1 MCVTLLKKIERKIKK
16 KTRKLFKL
24 RVLYLPLQV
33 CVRAH
38 SARVRMETRHL
49 RVTRRIFFF
58 FLFFNTTQYYTGVL
72 AAHTHTHTYID
83 FHGVSL
89 PGRIGKFF
97 RWPPPPPAT
106 RSTTATTIRGRL
118 PSADNARGSLRA
130 AHTRP
135 KCFAHKHRYE
145 KKIRR
150 SQTVEG
156 ERSHLNR
163 TKMKKK
169 NRPAGVF
176 SSGPGRRA
184 HSSDRGRHQTLRAR
198 VYVNYNRS
206 GVSVHRAVNSV

>member
-1 MCVTLLKKIERKIKK
+1 MKILSRGGGVLCVTLLKKIERKIKK

-97 RWPPPPPAT
+97 RWPPPAT
-106 RSTTATTIRGRL
+106 RSTTATTIRASAR
-118 PSADNARGSLRA
+118 PSSVGGQRPGESSRRPHKTEVFRA
-130 AHTRP
+130 
-135 KCFAHKHRYE
+135 
-145 KKIRR
+145 
-150 SQTVEG
+150 
-156 ERSHLNR
+156 
-163 TKMKKK
+163 
-169 NRPAGVF
+169 
-176 SSGPGRRA
+176 
-184 HSSDRGRHQTLRAR
+184 
-198 VYVNYNRS
+198 
-206 GVSVHRAVNSV
+206 